1 MKPKQKQIYSCQQ
14 CGAQSPKWIGKC
26 PDCNA
31 WNSFVE
37 ETFREQAP
45 AARSR
50 LTQTNDSPVLLRD
63 VDIKDADRI
72 TTDISELDRVLGGG
86 VVMGSV
92 VLIGGDPGIGKS
104 TISLQLANQLASKG
118 KTVLYV
124 TGEESTAQTK
134 LRADRLTGAH
144 PSLETL
150 YIVNQTDLSLIM
162 EYVKKLKPDL
172 VVIDSIQVIFD
183 PSVGSAPGSVSQ
195 VRECSGNLTQLAKT
209 SGTTIFIIG
218 HVTKE
223 GTLAGPR
230 VLEHIVDTV
239 LYFEGERF
247 STFRVLRAVKNRFGS
262 TNEIG
267 VFEMTSAGLAQVG
280 NPSEIFL
287 AERPVGVAGSVVV
300 ATVEGSRP
308 LLVEVQALVTRSS
321 FGYPT
326 RRAEGF
332 DSNRLSLLIAVLE
345 KRMGLALETSDVF
358 VNVAGGISLEDPA
371 ADLGV
376 LMAIASAFL
385 DRPVSSDTLLLGE
398 VGLTGEIRSIAQ
410 PLIRINEAE
419 KLGFHRCF
427 LPKNSMRGLN
437 AGGTMKLTGISNLQQ
452 AFDACLQE
460 AKQGRKSPR

>member
-1 MKPKQKQIYSCQQ
+1 
-14 CGAQSPKWIGKC
+14 
-26 PDCNA
+26 
-31 WNSFVE
+31 
-37 ETFREQAP
+37 
-45 AARSR
+45 
-50 LTQTNDSPVLLRD
+50 
-63 VDIKDADRI
+63 
-72 TTDISELDRVLGGG
+72 
-86 VVMGSV
+86 
-92 VLIGGDPGIGKS
+92 
-104 TISLQLANQLASKG
+104 
-118 KTVLYV
+118 
-124 TGEESTAQTK
+124 
-134 LRADRLTGAH
+134 
-144 PSLETL
+144 
-150 YIVNQTDLSLIM
+150 
-162 EYVKKLKPDL
+162 
-172 VVIDSIQVIFD
+172 
-183 PSVGSAPGSVSQ
+183 
-195 VRECSGNLTQLAKT
+195 
-209 SGTTIFIIG
+209 
-218 HVTKE
+218 
-223 GTLAGPR
+223 
-230 VLEHIVDTV
+230 
-239 LYFEGERF
+239 
-247 STFRVLRAVKNRFGS
+247 VLRAVKNRFGS

-385 DRPVSSDTLLLGE
+385 DRPVQSDTLLLGE

-410 PLIRINEAE
+410 PLVRINEAE
-419 KLGFHRCF
+419 KLGFHRCL

-437 AGGTMKLTGISNLQQ
+437 AGGTMKLSGITNLQQ
-452 AFDACLQE
+452 AFDACF
-460 AKQGRKSPR
+460 RK